1 MIFYQTLFFVIFYV
15 SMRLN
20 IFLVD
25 LDVLFEDNHIIAV
38 NKRSGDIVQ
47 GDETGDKPLS
57 DFVKDYIK
65 INYQKPG
72 DVFLGVVHRIDRPV
86 SGIVLFAR
94 TSKSL
99 TRLNALFQTK
109 EIQKTYWCVV
119 KNKPK
124 DNAGTLIH
132 YHIKDAVSRKAKLFD
147 KEVAHSKKCVLHY
160 KLLASSDHYHLLEVQ
175 LETGRFHQI
184 RAQLSKIGSPIKGDI
199 KYGFDRPNE
208 NSRSIH
214 LHARKIEFMHPVKN
228 ATIEIIAPVP
238 DEVIWKFFEEKMS

>member
-1 MIFYQTLFFVIFYV
+1 MLEILY
-15 SMRLN
+15 
-20 IFLVD
+20 
-25 LDVLFEDNHIIAV
+25 EDNHIIAI

-65 INYQKPG
+65 EKYDKPG
-72 DVFLGVVHRIDRPV
+72 EVFLGVVHRIDRPV

-99 TRLNALFQTK
+99 TRLNELFKIK

-124 DNAGTLIH
+124 IDEGTLIH
-132 YHIKDAVSRKAKLFD
+132 YHIKNSVSRKAKLFD

-160 KLLASSDHYHLLEVQ
+160 KLIASSDHYHLLEVQ

-184 RAQLSKIGSPIKGDI
+184 RAQLSKIGSPIKGDL

-208 NSRSIH
+208 NTRSIH
-214 LHARKIEFMHPVKN
+214 LHARKIAFTHPVKN
-228 ATIEIIAPVP
+228 ENIEIIASVP
-238 DEVIWKFFEEKMS
+238 DEKIWKFFEEKIKN

>member
-1 MIFYQTLFFVIFYV
+1 MLEILY
-15 SMRLN
+15 
-20 IFLVD
+20 
-25 LDVLFEDNHIIAV
+25 EDNHIIVV

-65 INYQKPG
+65 EKHDKPG
-72 DVFLGVVHRIDRPV
+72 EVFLGVVHRIDRPV
-86 SGIVLFAR
+86 SGIVVFAR

-99 TRLNALFQTK
+99 TRLNELFQTK

-124 DNAGTLIH
+124 VDEGTLIH
-132 YHIKDAVSRKAKLFD
+132 YHLKDSVSRKAKLFD
-147 KEVAHSKKCVLHY
+147 KEVAHSKKCILHY
-160 KLLASSDHYHLLEVQ
+160 NLKASSDHYHLLEVQ

-208 NSRSIH
+208 NTRSIH
-214 LHARKIEFMHPVKN
+214 LHARKIAFTHPVKN
-228 ATIEIIAPVP
+228 ENIEIIAPVP
-238 DEVIWKFFEEKMS
+238 DEKIWNFFEEKMS